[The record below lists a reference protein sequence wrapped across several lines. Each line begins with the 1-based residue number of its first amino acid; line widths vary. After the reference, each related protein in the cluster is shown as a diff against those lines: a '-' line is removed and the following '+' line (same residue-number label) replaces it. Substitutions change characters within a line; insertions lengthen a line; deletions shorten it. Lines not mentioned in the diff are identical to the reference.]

1 MNIVSYAFSRFVGI
15 DVSKETLDI
24 ASAECQSATIGNTRK
39 AINTWITSLLET
51 ANTIVVLEATG
62 GYESLLVKLLHQRK
76 IALAV
81 VNPRQVRD
89 FAKGI
94 GKNAK
99 TDAIDA
105 QVIARFGE
113 VVRPAPQVAQSDKP
127 TSWQPIDGVV
137 MAAATEGET
146 SVENDRAI
154 TSAVLPAKIGT
165 M

>member
-24 ASAECQSATIGNTRK
+24 ASAECHSATIGNTRK
-39 AINTWITSLLET
+39 AINTWINSLLET
-51 ANTIVVLEATG
+51 ANTIVVMEATG
-62 GYESLLVKLLHQRK
+62 GYESLLVKLLHERK

-105 QVIARFGE
+105 SHREICRSRA
-113 VVRPAPQVAQSDKP
+113 
-127 TSWQPIDGVV
+127 TSAAGCSIRRRNQAWRSCS
-137 MAAATEGET
+137 AATAALGSHESGAKPHPA
-146 SVENDRAI
+146 DR
-154 TSAVLPAKIGT
+154 
-165 M
+165 